1 MLFEQLFCRQLIRQQ
16 KTYEKNVG
24 IDRKTKIIEIKN
36 KNIIEKRVLLT
47 SVLRTLFKESIK
59 KIVLKIHSPLDT
71 QSMLRTLI
79 NIFLQI

>member
-36 KNIIEKRVLLT
+36 KNIIEK
-47 SVLRTLFKESIK
+47 
-59 KIVLKIHSPLDT
+59 
-71 QSMLRTLI
+71 
-79 NIFLQI
+79 